1 MNVNQDKPQQWL
13 ESTTDLIE
21 SYRKLIKI
29 VVIQYSSIGV
39 SLGMIGIASMIVGT
53 FILLF
58 MGLGAAWWLGEY
70 MHDMKIGFFIVGGIF
85 TFIFAFLLA
94 ASNKVIIPR
103 IRNYII
109 KKIYDQ
115 D

>member
-1 MNVNQDKPQQWL
+1 MNENQDKPLKWL
-13 ESTTDLIE
+13 ESSTDLIE

-29 VVIQYSSIGV
+29 VVIQYSSLGV
-39 SLGMIGIASMIVGT
+39 SIGMIGIASMILGT

-70 MHDMKIGFFIVGGIF
+70 MHNMKVGFFIVGGIF
-85 TFIFAFLLA
+85 TAIFAMLLA
-94 ASNKVIIPR
+94 VSNPVIIPI